1 MKLIKELIK
10 TINLEIIKKLLLI
23 LLCSVLMFSFSQEN
37 DRILEI
43 KDLYS
48 KIISATPHSIDTVSW
63 TEAVNENTYNL
74 KRTFIYSY
82 FENNLSKINC
92 EIMQDHFLISSEYY
106 FENNELFFIFLKNDF
121 GNEKEENRLYFNKFG
136 GIEKLLVNYGNGNE
150 EIKDEDEINIIK
162 ESTLNWLEKGNAKLE
177 NREKPDEETLNIQ
190 LNYDKVIIEKKSDL
204 EAEINVIAE
213 NDFDWYDKLPL
224 PKWYKNLTLD
234 DKPAPKWLFYWSIF
248 LFVFLLFRNERKS
261 KRRAAQAIA
270 RAKEKEDQA
279 KESKKQLLKWTKER
293 EKIRRNKLKEYTKL
307 WGEFDAGRI
316 LDKQVWIG
324 MSRSQLISSK
334 GNPNEIKNQQIKTK
348 IKENFF
354 YNPRKTRQNTIN
366 YEYRVDLEDDI
377 VVGYKDL

>member
-1 MKLIKELIK
+1 
-10 TINLEIIKKLLLI
+10 
-23 LLCSVLMFSFSQEN
+23 MFSFSQEN